1 MLKQVAHICL
11 FVGLFGG
18 LFGGVLTSSPAE
30 AGQNNP
36 ALPGLLAALKSAPDA
51 AAAEKIAND
60 IWQLWTEHDT
70 DPVINRQMQRGLL
83 LMQTGRLRQA
93 AGLFTRIIEAD
104 PQFAEAWNKRATIYF
119 QLGMMAESKADI
131 ARTLALESNHFGALS
146 GLGMV
151 EIHLGRPEAA
161 LAAFRAAA
169 DIHPQMLQN
178 SPIIDRLEKMLRGR
192 AL

>member
-1 MLKQVAHICL
+1 MLKRLVHICL
-11 FVGLFGG
+11 FWSLFAGFFGG
-18 LFGGVLTSSPAE
+18 FLTSSPAI

-36 ALPGLLAALKSAPDA
+36 ALPGLLAALKSAPDP

-60 IWQLWTEHDT
+60 IWQVWTRHDT

-83 LMQTGRLRQA
+83 LMRNGKLQQA

-104 PQFAEAWNKRATIYF
+104 PQFAEAWNKRATVYF

-131 ARTLALESNHFGALS
+131 ARTLALEDSHFGALS

-169 DIHPQMLQN
+169 EIHPQMLHNQ
-178 SPIIDRLEKMLRGR
+178 PIIESLETLLRGR
-192 AL
+192 PL

>member
-1 MLKQVAHICL
+1 MMLKHLLAKCL
-11 FVGLFGG
+11 SIALLGG
-18 LFGGVLTSSPAE
+18 FLTSSLAI

-36 ALPGLLAALKSAPDA
+36 ALPGLLAALKSAPDP

-60 IWQLWTEHDT
+60 IWQVWTRHDT

-83 LMQTGRLRQA
+83 LMRNGKLQQA

-104 PQFAEAWNKRATIYF
+104 PQFAEAWNKRATVYF

-131 ARTLALESNHFGALS
+131 ARTLALEDSHFGALS

-169 DIHPQMLQN
+169 EIHPQMLHNQ
-178 SPIIDRLEKMLRGR
+178 PIIESLETLLRGR
-192 AL
+192 PL

>member
-1 MLKQVAHICL
+1 MALSGGFLASST
-11 FVGLFGG
+11 GL
-18 LFGGVLTSSPAE
+18 

-36 ALPGLLAALKSAPDA
+36 ALPGLLAALKIAPDP

-70 DPVINRQMQRGLL
+70 DPAINRQMQRGLW
-83 LMQTGRLRQA
+83 LMRTGKLEQA

-104 PQFAEAWNKRATIYF
+104 PQFSEAWNKRATVYF
-119 QLGMMAESKADI
+119 QLGRMAESKADI
-131 ARTLALESNHFGALS
+131 ARTLALEDSHFGALS

-169 DIHPQMLQN
+169 EIHPQMLYNQ
-178 SPIIDRLEKMLRGR
+178 PLIDSLEALLRGR
-192 AL
+192 PL